1 MVSKIPQVLW
11 GFAIALFHSY
21 LNFAVMITKPSNVKA
36 FRSFGTLPYILFSA
50 QTSLTSSL
58 QSMTPLSF
66 SLSFYRNFHGN
77 KKFRLKSHFCSAK
90 GTDLQDIAPSNVN
103 KNFFITTPIYYV
115 NGLPHLG
122 HAYTTVVS
130 DVIARCTELAV

>member
-11 GFAIALFHSY
+11 VFAIALFHSY
-21 LNFAVMITKPSNVKA
+21 FNFAVMITQPSNIKA
-36 FRSFGTLPYILFSA
+36 FRSFGTLLFSA

-58 QSMTPLSF
+58 QSVTQLSF
-66 SLSFYRNFHGN
+66 SLSFYRNFHRN
-77 KKFRLKSHFCSAK
+77 NKFRLKSHFCSAK